1 MAVFST
7 LTPVFVAV
15 LCAIIGF
22 LFKNSLRRETRSKQK
37 RSGETARPWVD
48 EDLQDDTEIS
58 RKHNEDDDDWA
69 DTTEEENLP
78 HIPYT
83 PAQYSAA
90 EMLER
95 SETFYSF
102 MNLRRSVR
110 FISPEPVPKEV
121 IDNVIRTAGTAP
133 SGAHTEPWTF
143 VVVSDADVK
152 HKIREIVE
160 EEEEINYKQRMGDK
174 WVHDLKRLRTN
185 WVKEY
190 LDVAP
195 YLILVFKQ
203 TYGVLPNGKKKTHY
217 YNEISVSISCGIL
230 LAALQNVGLVTV
242 TTTPLNCGP
251 QLRSLLQRPANEKL
265 LILLPVGYP
274 TSDAKVPDLKR
285 KDLKLWLSL
294 EEHQYALELIMG
306 RYRKQMLQLMME
318 KKELDTK
325 PVLNLHHDH
334 AKEVQNQL
342 ERICE
347 MGQVMRQAVQMDDQ
361 HYCSVKERLAQLEI
375 ENKELRDL
383 LSISSSTVRPNREEI
398 NPPEMAAKTPEK
410 QESQ

>member
-1 MAVFST
+1 MAVFSS

-15 LCAIIGF
+15 LCVIIGF
-22 LFKNSLRRETRSKQK
+22 LFKNSQRRQTRSKQE
-37 RSGETARPWVD
+37 RSDQTARPWVD
-48 EDLQDDTEIS
+48 EDLQDDTEI
-58 RKHNEDDDDWA
+58 KEEEDDWL

-83 PAQYSAA
+83 PAQYS
-90 EMLER
+90 L
-95 SETFYSF
+95 

-152 HKIREIVE
+152 HKIREIIE

-174 WVHDLKRLRTN
+174 WVHDLKKLRTN

-203 TYGVLPNGKKKTHY
+203 TYGVLPSGKKKTHY
-217 YNEISVSISCGIL
+217 YNEISVTISCGIL

-265 LILLPVGYP
+265 LMLLPVGYP
-274 TSDAKVPDLKR
+274 ASDAEVPDLKR
-285 KDLKLWLSL
+285 KDLND
-294 EEHQYALELIMG
+294 IM
-306 RYRKQMLQLMME
+306 
-318 KKELDTK
+318 
-325 PVLNLHHDH
+325 V
-334 AKEVQNQL
+334 
-342 ERICE
+342 
-347 MGQVMRQAVQMDDQ
+347 
-361 HYCSVKERLAQLEI
+361 
-375 ENKELRDL
+375 
-383 LSISSSTVRPNREEI
+383 TV
-398 NPPEMAAKTPEK
+398 
-410 QESQ
+410 